1 MVMIIAPLF
10 YLFFDDYGIPRAWAW
25 LIYYIFGGITV
36 AFFWFYPSKEEE
48 KVLFKF
54 TAYSAIFLFVCLSS
68 LVNSLNPYEY
78 IPFIGTDLQ
87 KVNFKRCNVGKSVN
101 LDLEN
106 IWNIMADCKKKDQ
119 ELKFN
124 ADIESLAK

>member
-10 YLFFDDYGIPRAWAW
+10 DLFFDDYGLPSASAWG
-25 LIYYIFGGITV
+25 IYFILCCITV

-54 TAYSAIFLFVCLSS
+54 AAYSSIFVYVCFSS
-68 LVNSLNPYEY
+68 LLNSLNPYEY
-78 IPFIGTDLQ
+78 IPFIGTDIQ

-106 IWNIMADCKKKDQ
+106 IRNIMADCKKKDQ